1 MKKPFLFK
9 KYLLENF
16 FIPYYCLR
24 VLFVP
29 FYKQI
34 NQKLQ
39 IQMCIEVS
47 IGKLHRC
54 SKHCLYSHTERN
66 SKHCLC
72 HDTGTIFTSF
82 PNRQLEKIYL
92 QRASPSNPFL
102 NIIFKYFYVQFIHF
116 LYIFL
121 CNQFN
126 KSHVT
131 Y

>member
-9 KYLLENF
+9 KYLLQNF

-92 QRASPSNPFL
+92 QRAFPSNPFFKL
-102 NIIFKYFYVQFIHF
+102 FSNTFMCSLFIFFIF
-116 LYIFL
+116 FFVINFI
-121 CNQFN
+121 NRM
-126 KSHVT
+126 
-131 Y
+131 